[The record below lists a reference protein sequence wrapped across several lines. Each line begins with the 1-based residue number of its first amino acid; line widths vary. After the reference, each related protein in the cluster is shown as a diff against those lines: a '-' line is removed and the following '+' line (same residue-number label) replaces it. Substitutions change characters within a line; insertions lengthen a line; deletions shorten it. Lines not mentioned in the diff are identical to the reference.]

1 MTRTRSTFAV
11 AAMVAVAG
19 AMASSAHAAT
29 IWDTGSPEGGF
40 FGYTGYDVFVGQSVA
55 VAFTVNQ
62 TYSLDRIGVWMMSND
77 WENSGR
83 TYTLS
88 IRTDANGGATSPSN
102 TILESWNMATGAV
115 GWSPVL
121 DMAESSLHP
130 ILTAGQTYWIVA
142 ESTEEPFVDPVWV
155 WANYWD
161 GALSGNIDWVNN
173 PGEWQTGV
181 TYGSTPGT
189 VIEGTLVPGVGTL
202 SLAGLV
208 GLAAAR
214 RRR

>member
-1 MTRTRSTFAV
+1 MTRNRSSYVFAAI
-11 AAMVAVAG
+11 AAAG
-19 AMASSAHAAT
+19 ALAGSATAST
-29 IWDTGSPEGGF
+29 IWDTGGPDGGF
-40 FGYTGYDVFVGQSVA
+40 FGYTGYDVFYGQSVA
-55 VAFTVNQ
+55 VAFTANA
-62 TYSLDRIGVWMMSND
+62 TYSLDRVGVWMMSND
-77 WENSGR
+77 WDNAGR

-115 GWSPVL
+115 GWNPVL
-121 DMAESSLHP
+121 DQADSILHP
-130 ILTAGQTYWIVA
+130 ILEAGKTYWIVA

-161 GALSGNIDWVNN
+161 GAPSGNIDWINN
-173 PGEWQTGV
+173 PGVWQTGV

-189 VIEGTLVPGVGTL
+189 VVEGTLVPGVGTL
-202 SLAGLV
+202 SLAGMA
-208 GLAAAR
+208 GLLAAR

>member
-1 MTRTRSTFAV
+1 MANKALAWLGLGAAV
-11 AAMVAVAG
+11 AVVG
-19 AMASSAHAAT
+19 ATASGAT

-40 FGYTGYDVFVGQSVA
+40 FGYTGYDVFAGQSVA
-55 VAFTVNQ
+55 VAFTVQQ

-77 WENSGR
+77 WENAGR

-88 IRTDANGGATSPSN
+88 IRADANGGATEPAGSV
-102 TILESWNMATGAV
+102 LESWNMATGAA
-115 GWSPVL
+115 GWNPVL
-121 DMAESSLHP
+121 DLAESSLHP
-130 ILTAGQTYWIVA
+130 ILEAGKTYWIVA
-142 ESTEEPFVDPVWV
+142 ESTEEAMVDPVWV

-161 GALSGNIDWVNN
+161 GALAGNIDWMNN
-173 PGEWQTGV
+173 PGVWQTGV

-202 SLAGLV
+202 ALGGLAGL
-208 GLAAAR
+208 GALR

>member
-1 MTRTRSTFAV
+1 MNRTRLSVGAFAAL
-11 AAMVAVAG
+11 AATLLAG
-19 AMASSAHAAT
+19 SASAAT

-55 VAFTVNQ
+55 VAFTANQ
-62 TYSLDRIGVWMMSND
+62 SYSLDRIGLWMMSND

-83 TYTLS
+83 TYTISL
-88 IRTDANGGATSPSN
+88 RTDANGGATEPGN

-121 DMAESSLHP
+121 DIAESVLHP
-130 ILTAGQTYWIVA
+130 ILEAGKTYWIVA

-161 GALSGNIDWVNN
+161 GALSGNIDWVGN
-173 PGEWQTGV
+173 PGVWQTGV

-189 VIEGTLVPGVGTL
+189 IIEGTLIPGIGTP

-208 GLAAAR
+208 GLGAAR
-214 RRR
+214 RRRR

>member
-1 MTRTRSTFAV
+1 MARNCSLFVGAAIV
-11 AAMVAVAG
+11 AALSTTGSANAG
-19 AMASSAHAAT
+19 T

-55 VAFTVNQ
+55 VAFTVTQ
-62 TYSLDRIGVWMMSND
+62 SYSLDRVGVWMMSND
-77 WENSGR
+77 WENAGR

-102 TILESWNMATGAV
+102 SVLESWNMATGAT
-115 GWSPVL
+115 GWNPVL
-121 DMAESSLHP
+121 DQANSVLHP
-130 ILTAGQTYWIVA
+130 ILEAGKTYWIVA

-161 GALSGNIDWVNN
+161 GALSGNIDWVSN
-173 PGEWQTGV
+173 PGVWQTGV

-189 VIEGTLVPGVGTL
+189 VIEGTLIPGVGTL
-202 SLAGLV
+202 SLAGMA
-208 GLAAAR
+208 GLLAAR